1 MASRPWDGS
10 GPVLAD
16 TSAWMQ
22 SRKNAKARD
31 LLLEA
36 IERGDVR
43 WCWPVRYELMVDAR
57 GVDGIAAVE
66 RTLDGLREVPL
77 DHSVQRAVLATM
89 RELAAE
95 GSHGAHR
102 FPLTDLTVAV
112 AAQHAGSTSSRQ
124 HLERSAASRRTTV
137 ISSGPPR
144 VASVGLLRGWA
155 AGNRRAYRVALTVRK
170 WRRPESNRRLW
181 P

>member
-1 MASRPWDGS
+1 MSPKVWDGA

-22 SRKNAKARD
+22 SRKDVKARD
-31 LLLEA
+31 LLLGA

-57 GVDGIAAVE
+57 GPDGIAAVE
-66 RTLDGLREVPL
+66 RTLDGLREVPV
-77 DHSVQRAVLATM
+77 DHGVQRAVLATM
-89 RELAAE
+89 RELAAS

-112 AAQHAGSTSSRQ
+112 AAQHAGIDILHFDQ
-124 HLERSAASRRTTV
+124 HLERLGDHLNTESHW
-137 ISSGPPR
+137 ISDPSLG
-144 VASVGLLRGWA
+144 
-155 AGNRRAYRVALTVRK
+155 
-170 WRRPESNRRLW
+170 
-181 P
+181 